1 MERRR
6 IVIGSV
12 AMALLAHMPLARAS
26 TGTILTCEVR
36 DEPTVKVY
44 MDSTG
49 HTVALEQKGAM
60 SPDILMRNGIFSRQF
75 SGAYFVFKLPPTSGK
90 ATLTIKRGKLT
101 RAGTCS

>member
-49 HTVALEQKGAM
+49 NIINLEQRAAM
-60 SPDILMRNGIFSRQF
+60 SPNMHIRNGAFSGQF